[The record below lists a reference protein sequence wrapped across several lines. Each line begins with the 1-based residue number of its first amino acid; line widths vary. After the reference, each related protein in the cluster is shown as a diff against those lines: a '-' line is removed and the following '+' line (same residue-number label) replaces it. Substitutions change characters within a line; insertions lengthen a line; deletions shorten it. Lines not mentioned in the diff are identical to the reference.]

1 VRLRLEVHLW
11 SWSYRCVPTANCRR
25 VPSYRFQVLLK
36 APQLVHSDIM
46 QNHPQEHCCLAD
58 KQHGNKMLNVAN
70 ANVWQLVIAVQKT
83 PKKGVAIY
91 NTGKNK
97 WEMI

>member
-1 VRLRLEVHLW
+1 
-11 SWSYRCVPTANCRR
+11 
-25 VPSYRFQVLLK
+25 
-36 APQLVHSDIM
+36 M